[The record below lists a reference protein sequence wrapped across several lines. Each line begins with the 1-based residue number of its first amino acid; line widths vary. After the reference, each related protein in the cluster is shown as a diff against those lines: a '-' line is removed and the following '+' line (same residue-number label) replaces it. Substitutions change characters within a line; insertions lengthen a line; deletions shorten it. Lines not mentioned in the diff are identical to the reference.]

1 MVTGHQWRWTIF
13 QRSSSWYNSFIEL
26 PSLTLD
32 EILSILRSR
41 LPELRERYGV
51 ASLGVFG
58 SYVCGEQRRRSDVD
72 VLVEFE
78 RAPTLFQLVDMQN
91 QLSGLVGAKVDL
103 VLKRTLKPAIGKR
116 IFAEVVYP

>member
-1 MVTGHQWRWTIF
+1 ME
-13 QRSSSWYNSFIEL
+13 RSFLE
-26 PSLTLD
+26 LD
-32 EILSILRSR
+32 EILSILRLH

-58 SYVCGEQRRRSDVD
+58 SYVRGQQRERSDVD

-78 RAPTLFQLVDMQN
+78 RTPTLFQLVHLQN

-103 VLKRTLKPAIGKR
+103 VLRRTLKPAIGQR
-116 IFAEVVYP
+116 ILAEVVYP

>member
-1 MVTGHQWRWTIF
+1 MER
-13 QRSSSWYNSFIEL
+13 
-26 PSLTLD
+26 PSVTLD
-32 EILSILRSR
+32 EILSILRMH

-58 SYVCGEQRRRSDVD
+58 SYVRGEQRRRSDVD

-78 RAPTLFQLVDMQN
+78 RTPSLFQLVHMQN
-91 QLSGLVGAKVDL
+91 YLSSLVGAKVDL

-116 IFAEVVYP
+116 ILAEVVYP

>member
-1 MVTGHQWRWTIF
+1 MH
-13 QRSSSWYNSFIEL
+13 RS
-26 PSLTLD
+26 PLTLD
-32 EILSILRSR
+32 EILSVLRKH

-58 SYVCGEQRRRSDVD
+58 SHVRGEQRRRSDVD

-78 RAPTLFQLVDMQN
+78 RAPTLFQLVAMQSH
-91 QLSGLVGAKVDL
+91 LTDLVGVKVDL

-116 IFAEVVYP
+116 ILAEVVYP